1 MLSDSP
7 PDRDLQ
13 WTETGIVSSYKFINR
28 LWDLVEKYENYSV
41 KKVSDTQ
48 TIEILKENI
57 NFVTEYIETFQFN
70 KAVAKIYEYVNT
82 LSLSIQQK
90 GLSKD
95 ELMWCL
101 KKLCIILQPFV
112 PHISEE
118 IWSNISGEGL
128 CINQKWTIEVVER
141 KKKVKIA
148 VQINGKTKDVLEVAQ
163 GLTKEQVI
171 EIIHKSDKIKKGL
184 ENKKI
189 IREIYVEGKIFNFV
203 V

>member
-1 MLSDSP
+1 
-7 PDRDLQ
+7 
-13 WTETGIVSSYKFINR
+13 
-28 LWDLVEKYENYSV
+28 
-41 KKVSDTQ
+41 
-48 TIEILKENI
+48 
-57 NFVTEYIETFQFN
+57 
-70 KAVAKIYEYVNT
+70 
-82 LSLSIQQK
+82 
-90 GLSKD
+90 
-95 ELMWCL
+95 MWCL